1 MKVRSGSFEADEKSS
16 SRGEIETFAWNEFDN
31 SNFNQSHHYD
41 LIPAQV
47 EQENFDEMPQFFRNI
62 DEEIEVNEKNGTDV
76 IGGNML
82 VSNQG
87 SGLQPQLRK
96 GRKRKATLS
105 IATSQN
111 GKENIDH
118 STVQSNKT
126 SDRPLPQKKHGTRA
140 SLQDITSAKVNNWL
154 CITESAVKAQQEN
167 LELSKKTPANV
178 KVISEG

>member
-1 MKVRSGSFEADEKSS
+1 MKVRSGSFEANEKSS

-47 EQENFDEMPQFFRNI
+47 EQENFDEMPQSFRNI
-62 DEEIEVNEKNGTDV
+62 DEEIEVNEKNGT
-76 IGGNML
+76 
-82 VSNQG
+82 
-87 SGLQPQLRK
+87 GLQPQLRK

-111 GKENIDH
+111 DKENIDH

-140 SLQDITSAKVNNWL
+140 SLQDITSAKVNNSL
-154 CITESAVKAQQEN
+154 CIKESAVKAQQEN